1 VEHFR
6 VHTLYRARTWA
17 TLSGAFNDLERSN
30 NTNNTGAVPLDGPL
44 HHADHSRIASMGAQ
58 LYPNE
63 RYGFDL
69 NYSFSDVYATTDI
82 CYLAGATATLPGAS
96 TPTGTACP
104 SPTANRGGG
113 YDMGPTRDFMDA
125 PTQFGSAALRF
136 APTTSLKWGL
146 GYRITSVE
154 GSRFYND
161 ARDVAGSLNS
171 TWQSPYINVA
181 YTVHPGWVW
190 KAEYNHY
197 GYGEGGPSGAPY
209 CTTVN
214 PSPTAPSPVVACNS
228 SSLAGLQTGL
238 TLPTSGETAARV
250 FRANNLMLGFHYEF

>member
-1 VEHFR
+1 
-6 VHTLYRARTWA
+6 
-17 TLSGAFNDLERSN
+17 
-30 NTNNTGAVPLDGPL
+30 
-44 HHADHSRIASMGAQ
+44 
-58 LYPNE
+58 
-63 RYGFDL
+63 
-69 NYSFSDVYATTDI
+69 
-82 CYLAGATATLPGAS
+82 
-96 TPTGTACP
+96 
-104 SPTANRGGG
+104 
-113 YDMGPTRDFMDA
+113 MGPTRDFMDA

-136 APTTSLKWGL
+136 SPTDSLKWGL

-181 YTVHPGWVW
+181 YTIHPGWVW
-190 KAEYNHY
+190 KAEYDHY

-209 CTTVN
+209 CTTAN

-238 TLPTSGETAARV
+238 TLPTSGETAPRV
-250 FRANNLMLGFHYEF
+250 FRANNVMLGFHYEF

>member
-1 VEHFR
+1 
-6 VHTLYRARTWA
+6 
-17 TLSGAFNDLERSN
+17 
-30 NTNNTGAVPLDGPL
+30 
-44 HHADHSRIASMGAQ
+44 
-58 LYPNE
+58 
-63 RYGFDL
+63 
-69 NYSFSDVYATTDI
+69 
-82 CYLAGATATLPGAS
+82 
-96 TPTGTACP
+96 
-104 SPTANRGGG
+104 
-113 YDMGPTRDFMDA
+113 MGPTRDFMDA

-181 YTVHPGWVW
+181 YTIHPGWVW

-197 GYGEGGPSGAPY
+197 GYGEGGPSGATY

-214 PSPTAPSPVVACNS
+214 PSPTSPSPVAPCTS
-228 SSLAGLQTGL
+228 MGLQTGL
-238 TLPTSGETAARV
+238 TLPTSGETGPRV
-250 FRANNLMLGFHYEF
+250 FRANNLMLGLHYEF